1 MTVKQYLQQHY
12 ASGTVEE
19 YTRAVNSYLSNY
31 PNAPAAKYNDVVQ
44 YIGALRTRYNNTATL
59 RKILSAI
66 KAYYAYLCEEG
77 IRKDNP
83 AKMIRLKDKVN
94 KDIQLQDLFT
104 TQELEKLLERKEPY
118 KNIGYKNKVMM
129 GLLIYQGLQPQE
141 MCSLT
146 IEDINLTAGT
156 IYIKS
161 TTKTYAR
168 TLSLKPN
175 QVLLFYQYIHTI
187 HPALC
192 KAANANVHT
201 LLIGLQGNPLNPWG
215 VTAYVRRCFKQLY
228 PHKKL
233 TPTAIRQSVIANLLK
248 QGHDISVVQSFAGHK
263 LPGATQRYKQNSVDT
278 LKTAIQKYHPLQ

>member
-1 MTVKQYLQQHY
+1 MTIKQYLQQQY

-59 RKILSAI
+59 RKITSAI
-66 KAYYAYLCEEG
+66 KAYYAYLCEVG

-83 AKMIRLKDKVN
+83 AKAIKLRDKIN

-129 GLLIYQGLQPQE
+129 GLLIYQALQPQE
-141 MCSLT
+141 ICKLT

-156 IYIKS
+156 VYIKA
-161 TTKTYAR
+161 TTKTHAR

-175 QVLLFYQYIHTI
+175 QILLLYEYIYTI
-187 HPALC
+187 RPVLC
-192 KAANANVHT
+192 KAVNNHC
-201 LLIGLQGNPLNPWG
+201 LLIGLQGKPLNPWDIT
-215 VTAYVRRCFKQLY
+215 VHVRRCFKKLY
-228 PHKKL
+228 PDKKI
-233 TPTAIRQSVIANLLK
+233 TPQKIRQSVIGNLLK

-278 LKTAIQKYHPLQ
+278 LKTAIQKYHPLK

>member
-1 MTVKQYLQQHY
+1 MTIKQYLQQHY
-12 ASGTVEE
+12 AGSTAEE
-19 YTRAVNSYLSNY
+19 YTRAVNRYLSNY
-31 PNAPAAKYNDVVQ
+31 PDAPAAKYNDVVQ
-44 YIGALRTRYNNTATL
+44 YIGALRKKYCHTATL

-66 KAYYAYLCEEG
+66 KAYYAYLCEAG

-104 TQELEKLLERKEPY
+104 SAELEKLLGRKEPY
-118 KNIGYKNKVMM
+118 KNTGYKNKVMM
-129 GLLIYQGLQPQE
+129 GLLIYQALQPQE
-141 MCSLT
+141 MCNLT

-161 TTKTYAR
+161 TAKTHNRA
-168 TLSLKPN
+168 LSLKPN
-175 QVLLFYQYIHTI
+175 QILLLYEYIHTI
-187 HPALC
+187 RPALC
-192 KAANANVHT
+192 KAANVHT
-201 LLIGLQGNPLNPWG
+201 LLIGLQGKPLNPWDISMH
-215 VTAYVRRCFKQLY
+215 VRRCFKTLY
-228 PHKKL
+228 PNKTL

-263 LPGATQRYKQNSVDT
+263 LPGATQRYKQNGVDT

>member
-1 MTVKQYLQQHY
+1 MTIKQYLQQHY

-19 YTRAVNSYLSNY
+19 YTRAINSYLSNY

-44 YIGALRTRYNNTATL
+44 YIGVLRNRYNNTATL

-83 AKMIRLKDKVN
+83 AKMIRLRDKVN

-129 GLLIYQGLQPQE
+129 GLLIYQALQPQE
-141 MCSLT
+141 ICSLT

-161 TTKTYAR
+161 TTKTHAR

-175 QVLLFYQYIHTI
+175 QILLFYEYIHTT

-192 KAANANVHT
+192 KNNMT
-201 LLIGLQGNPLNPWG
+201 TN
-215 VTAYVRRCFKQLY
+215 C
-228 PHKKL
+228 
-233 TPTAIRQSVIANLLK
+233 
-248 QGHDISVVQSFAGHK
+248 
-263 LPGATQRYKQNSVDT
+263 
-278 LKTAIQKYHPLQ
+278 

>member
-1 MTVKQYLQQHY
+1 MTIKQYLQQHY

-19 YTRAVNSYLSNY
+19 YTRAINSYLSNY
-31 PNAPAAKYNDVVQ
+31 PDAPAAKYNDVVQ
-44 YIGALRTRYNNTATL
+44 YIGALRNRYNNTATL
-59 RKILSAI
+59 RKTVSAI
-66 KAYYAYLCEEG
+66 KSYYAYLCEEG

-83 AKMIRLKDKVN
+83 AKAIKLRDRIN

-129 GLLIYQGLQPQE
+129 GLLIYQALQPQE
-141 MCSLT
+141 ICNLT

-156 IYIKS
+156 IYIKA
-161 TTKTYAR
+161 TTTTNAR

-175 QVLLFYQYIHTI
+175 QILLFYAYIHTT

-192 KAANANVHT
+192 NKNTTNR
-201 LLIGLQGNPLNPWG
+201 LLIGLQGNPLNAWD
-215 VTAYVRRCFKQLY
+215 VSMHVRRCFKKCY
-228 PHKKL
+228 PDKKI
-233 TPTAIRQSVIANLLK
+233 TPRTIRQSVIANLLK

>member
-1 MTVKQYLQQHY
+1 MTIKEYLQQQY

-19 YTRAVNSYLSNY
+19 YTKAINSYLSNY
-31 PNAPAAKYNDVVQ
+31 PDAPAAKYNDVVQ
-44 YIGALRTRYNNTATL
+44 YVGALRTRYNNTSTL
-59 RKILSAI
+59 RKTVSAI
-66 KAYYAYLCEEG
+66 KSYYAYLCEAG

-141 MCSLT
+141 ICRLT

-156 IYIKS
+156 IYIKA
-161 TTKTYAR
+161 TTTSNAR
-168 TLSLKPN
+168 ALSLKPN
-175 QVLLFYQYIHTI
+175 QILLFYAYIHTV

-192 KAANANVHT
+192 KNNMINQ
-201 LLIGLQGNPLNPWG
+201 LLIGLQGNPLNARDIA
-215 VTAYVRRCFKQLY
+215 VHVRRCFKQLH
-228 PHKKL
+228 PDKKL
-233 TPTAIRQSVIANLLK
+233 TPRTIRQSVIANLLK

>member
-1 MTVKQYLQQHY
+1 MTIKQYLQQQY

-44 YIGALRTRYNNTATL
+44 YIGLLRKKYYHTATL

-83 AKMIRLKDKVN
+83 AKIIRLKDKVN

-104 TQELEKLLERKEPY
+104 TQELEKLLGRKEPY
-118 KNIGYKNKVMM
+118 KNTGYKNKVMM
-129 GLLIYQGLQPQE
+129 SLLIYQGLQPQE
-141 MCSLT
+141 MCRLT

-156 IYIKS
+156 VYIKS
-161 TTKTYAR
+161 TTKTHNR

-175 QVLLFYQYIHTI
+175 QVLLFYQYINDI
-187 HPALC
+187 RSGLC
-192 KAANANVHT
+192 KENINQQ
-201 LLIGLQGNPLNPWG
+201 LLIGLQGKPLNPWD

-228 PHKKL
+228 PDKKL
-233 TPTAIRQSVIANLLK
+233 TPGTIRQSVITNLLK